1 MMDSETVNKMVK
13 IINSQPAVTSLRHE
27 RHQLMYPAVLCQD
40 DVHGGA
46 TCLVGLQEE
55 DVLHWVLLS
64 MC

>member
-40 DVHGGA
+40 DVHGG
-46 TCLVGLQEE
+46 TSCLVGL
-55 DVLHWVLLS
+55 
-64 MC
+64 